1 MHPHLYKEYP
11 GIQNTQ
17 NKISGRRAMDKHTG
31 LQYRCA
37 QRICQSGWTLSEM
50 MIALALMA
58 ILAAVALPSYSSQ
71 QRQARRADARQ
82 ALQQVQLEQ
91 ARWRGQH
98 EQHAEQ
104 LSSLGWTSD
113 RSALGHYQ
121 IAIEEASS
129 KGYTVKATPIG
140 SQGQDTACNPM
151 RLQLMDNALLVLSS
165 GADSQTDSAKCW
177 QP

>member
-1 MHPHLYKEYP
+1 
-11 GIQNTQ
+11 
-17 NKISGRRAMDKHTG
+17 MDKHTAEQHRG
-31 LQYRCA
+31 TPIIRHQ
-37 QRICQSGWTLSEM
+37 GWTLSEM

-58 ILAAVALPSYSSQ
+58 ILSALALPSYNSQ

-98 EQHAEQ
+98 EQHAEL

-121 IAIEEASS
+121 IAIEEANSQ
-129 KGYTVKATPIG
+129 GYTVTATPVG
-140 SQGQDTACNPM
+140 NQAQDTPCNPM
-151 RLQLMDNALLVLSS
+151 RLQLVDSALLVFSS

-177 QP
+177 RP

>member
-1 MHPHLYKEYP
+1 MNKHIAEQHH
-11 GIQNTQ
+11 GTQ
-17 NKISGRRAMDKHTG
+17 IIR
-31 LQYRCA
+31 Q
-37 QRICQSGWTLSEM
+37 QGWTLSEM

-58 ILAAVALPSYSSQ
+58 ILAALALPSYNTQ

-104 LSSLGWTSD
+104 LGSLGWPSD

-121 IAIEEASS
+121 ITIEEATSQ
-129 KGYTVKATPIG
+129 GYTVKATPVG
-140 SQGQDTACNPM
+140 SQAQDSPCNPM
-151 RLQLMDNALLVLSS
+151 RLQLVDSAVLVLSS
-165 GADSQTDSAKCW
+165 GADPQTDSAKCW
-177 QP
+177 RP

>member
-1 MHPHLYKEYP
+1 MGK
-11 GIQNTQ
+11 N
-17 NKISGRRAMDKHTG
+17 TG
-31 LQYRCA
+31 LQYRGA
-37 QRICQSGWTLSEM
+37 RRIYYQGWTLGEM
-50 MIALALMA
+50 MVAVALMA
-58 ILAAVALPSYSSQ
+58 ILAALALPSYNNQ

-129 KGYTVKATPIG
+129 QGYTVKATPVG
-140 SQGQDTACNPM
+140 SQARDDPCNPM
-151 RLQLMDNALLVLSS
+151 RLQLVDSALLVLSS

-177 QP
+177 RP

>member
-17 NKISGRRAMDKHTG
+17 NKMSGRRTMGKHTG
-31 LQYRCA
+31 LRYRCA

-129 KGYTVKATPIG
+129 QGYTVKATPLG
-140 SQGQDTACNPM
+140 SQALDGSCNPM

>member
-1 MHPHLYKEYP
+1 
-11 GIQNTQ
+11 
-17 NKISGRRAMDKHTG
+17 
-31 LQYRCA
+31 
-37 QRICQSGWTLSEM
+37 
-50 MIALALMA
+50 
-58 ILAAVALPSYSSQ
+58 VALPSYNSQ